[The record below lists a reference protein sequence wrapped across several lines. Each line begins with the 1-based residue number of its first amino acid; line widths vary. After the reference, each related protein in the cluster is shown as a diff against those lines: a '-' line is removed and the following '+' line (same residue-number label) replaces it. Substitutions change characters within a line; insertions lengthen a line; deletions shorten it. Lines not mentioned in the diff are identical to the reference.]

1 MHGFAIGAEV
11 TENAFR
17 PLKGHCFRFTAK
29 VFGASQI
36 LSERHNPGTS
46 KRMNPALAFMGVR
59 SNPNHASSSTVAARA
74 PQ

>member
-1 MHGFAIGAEV
+1 LHGFAAGADV

-17 PLKGHCFRFTAK
+17 PLKGHRFRFTAK
-29 VFGASQI
+29 VFVASQT

-46 KRMNPALAFMGVR
+46 KRMNHALSCMKVR
-59 SNPNHASSSTVAARA
+59 SSPNQASSFTVAARA

>member
-1 MHGFAIGAEV
+1 LHGFAAGAEV

-17 PLKGHCFRFTAK
+17 PLKDHCFRFTAK

-46 KRMNPALAFMGVR
+46 KRMSHALTFMRVR
-59 SNPNHASSSTVAARA
+59 SSPNQASSSTVAARA